1 MKKFNLIIK
10 EDTKKK
16 RLEKVIEMLEKKEK
30 MK

>member
-1 MKKFNLIIK
+1 MKKFNNK